1 VLGFD
6 DVLPAVVATP
16 GMTTIRQPLKEMGLL
31 AAEGVLKAIKARE
44 KGSRFAAELHKA
56 TPELIVR
63 MSTAR
68 PVARNR
74 KQSSEARKRA

>member
-6 DVLPAVVATP
+6 DVLPAAVATP
-16 GMTTIRQPLKEMGLL
+16 GMTTIRQPLQEMGLL
-31 AAEGVLKAIKARE
+31 AAEWVLRRIHASQKGLE
-44 KGSRFAAELHKA
+44 KPSELHRA

-68 PVARNR
+68 PARSGR
-74 KQSSEARKRA
+74 KKLES